1 MDNCCLYVYGIGVLN
16 KDVVF
21 ESNSVLNGE
30 YNDFYFET
38 QYGALYISYDEQ
50 ELLWSL
56 KDGEA
61 ILASSEFS
69 GDMNCFSGLQFSFN
83 DGGDQ
88 HPTYTFTVYKVPCDF
103 TPTLPTIEYPIECL
117 QEACRNKNL
126 FNKHKRMLAEDIAGI
141 SKKEIFGFK
150 CGDAWENIFM
160 RNMIIH
166 ALSCMPTGVL
176 SIEKEKCLIGKL
188 TDKCNC

>member
-1 MDNCCLYVYGIGVLN
+1 MDNCCLNISGLGLFEGQIVYELN
-16 KDVVF
+16 
-21 ESNSVLNGE
+21 SAIYGE
-30 YNDFYFET
+30 YPDFYFDSPD
-38 QYGALYISYDEQ
+38 GILHISYDEEIQ
-50 ELLWSL
+50 QWYLYDQDLELAQATY
-56 KDGEA
+56 DGDPYCFDGLIFEA
-61 ILASSEFS
+61 QIDKAVV
-69 GDMNCFSGLQFSFN
+69 
-83 DGGDQ
+83 
-88 HPTYTFTVYKVPCDF
+88 YTFTVYRIPCDF
-103 TPTLPTIEYPIECL
+103 TPTPPTIEYPEECL

-126 FNKHKRMLAEDIAGI
+126 FNKHKRMLAEDIASI

-176 SIEKEKCLIGKL
+176 SIEKENCLIGKL

>member
-1 MDNCCLYVYGIGVLN
+1 MDNCCLNISGIAF
-16 KDVVF
+16 F
-21 ESNSVLNGE
+21 EKQLAFETNSVLLGE
-30 YNDFYFET
+30 YPSFFFDVGGQYFLYVVYNET
-38 QYGALYISYDEQ
+38 TSMWDLVD
-50 ELLWSL
+50 
-56 KDGEA
+56 DGDV
-61 ILASSEFS
+61 LASSEFS
-69 GDMNCFSGLQFSFN
+69 GDVNCPDGLQFAFN
-83 DGGDQ
+83 FGDQ
-88 HPTYTFTVYKVPCDF
+88 SPQYTFIVYKVPCDLIP
-103 TPTLPTIEYPIECL
+103 TPPTIEYPVECL

-176 SIEKEKCLIGKL
+176 SIEKENCLIGKL

>member
-1 MDNCCLYVYGIGVLN
+1 MGDCCLNIYGVGVVEEEIVYEV
-16 KDVVF
+16 
-21 ESNSVLNGE
+21 NSVLLGE
-30 YNDFYFET
+30 YPNYSFDIGEGYLLYVVYNET
-38 QYGALYISYDEQ
+38 TSMWDLID
-50 ELLWSL
+50 
-56 KDGEA
+56 DGDV
-61 ILASSEFS
+61 LASSEFF
-69 GDMNCFSGLQFSFN
+69 GDEACPDGLQFVFN
-83 DGGDQ
+83 SGDRS
-88 HPTYTFTVYKVPCDF
+88 PDYTYTVYKVPCDL
-103 TPTLPTIEYPIECL
+103 TPTPPTIEYPVECL

-176 SIEKEKCLIGKL
+176 SVEKENCLIGKL